1 MLNIGNDMEEL
12 LRHASQNY
20 PLKEGED
27 RWDEINERV
36 NNNSLINEK
45 KSKRFFVIPLIIM
58 ALILQH
64 SFLYTNDLKI
74 LPVRSSFTEIKTT
87 PVSEKGKKN
96 DKENNIQSYNS
107 VLFKP
112 NSTKGRRL
120 IKPLYYASYVKL
132 EDKRNASIV
141 IDNAE
146 IIETSNFD
154 GSESG
159 QQLIEEI
166 SGKDSISYNDSTIK
180 DEMQLTLT
188 VKSEPETLEK
198 KQTRGFYFGA
208 LVALN
213 GSTVKMESMAH
224 AGYSI
229 GLIAGYRISSHTSVE
244 TGMFYG
250 KKRYNSQGKYFS
262 DKYSA
267 MPAGMKIINL
277 SGNYNLLEI
286 PIQIKYNFS
295 PGRKRNL
302 FGTAGI
308 TSALITKEQNDYKV
322 KYNSNEQMMRG
333 SYNDIRKYVA
343 ASFTFSIG
351 FEQNYKNTT
360 LRFEPFMQI
369 PLKGVGIGS
378 MPVTTFG
385 IRAGI
390 IR

>member
-12 LRHASQNY
+12 LRHASENY

-36 NNNSLINEK
+36 NNNSIIKEK

-58 ALILQH
+58 ALILQL

-87 PVSEKGKKN
+87 PVSEKDMKN
-96 DKENNIQSYNS
+96 NKENNIQSYNS
-107 VLFKP
+107 VTVKP
-112 NSTKGRRL
+112 NSTKGRSL

-132 EDKRNASIV
+132 EDKRNASII

-146 IIETSNFD
+146 IIETSNFN

-159 QQLIEEI
+159 QQSIEVI
-166 SGKDSISYNDSTIK
+166 TGKDSISYNDSTIK
-180 DEMQLTLT
+180 NEMQLTST
-188 VKSEPETLEK
+188 IKREQEISQK
-198 KQTRGFYFGA
+198 KHTKGFYIGA
-208 LVALN
+208 LAALN
-213 GSTVKMESMAH
+213 GSTVKMEGLSH

-229 GLIAGYRISSHTSVE
+229 GLIAGYRINPHTSIE
-244 TGMFYG
+244 SGIFYG
-250 KKRYNSQGKYFS
+250 KRKYNTQGKNFT

-267 MPAGMKIINL
+267 MPDGMEIINV
-277 SGNYNLLEI
+277 SGSYNLLEI
-286 PIQIKYNFS
+286 PVQIKYNFS
-295 PGRKRNL
+295 SLRKRNL
-302 FGTAGI
+302 FGTAGVS
-308 TSALITKEQNDYKV
+308 SAIVTKEQNDYKV
-322 KYNSNEQMMRG
+322 MYNSNEQMMRG
-333 SYNDIRKYVA
+333 SYNEIRKYVA
-343 ASFTFSIG
+343 ASFTLSIG
-351 FEQNYKNTT
+351 FEQKYKNTT

-390 IR
+390 TR